1 MPARRGPP
9 RVEAGLPQVHR
20 LLEVPRPLESQR
32 RPLQARPRSSNQER
46 RPAPAGQA
54 RARQVAGPRRPPAA
68 APPLELEVTRPQ
80 GRRTKLKA
88 RPTKAPAGRQALRSW
103 GRPTK
108 TRRPARSTMAPAAPL
123 AERLLVAFPN
133 QWRPDQTGRP
143 AAQRPTTARAAPI
156 HRLKVP
162 RVPPTLPGAIPMLA
176 RRRRGQE
183 PVPPV
188 AAVGLALAPVAQRQ
202 PLREVVAAG
211 EVVAARQAA
220 ARPRS
225 EQVEQPLRPSSRRL
239 AAAEAVELKRVEGE
253 APPTSA
259 PPAASG
265 RLRRALQGLELA
277 RPRSARPE
285 RSRQGPGRRARVAQ
299 PAPAAERRETPRS
312 PGRTWPVT
320 RPADPSSATPLAGL

>member
-1 MPARRGPP
+1 M
-9 RVEAGLPQVHR
+9 EAGLPQVHR
-20 LLEVPRPLESQR
+20 LLEVPRPLESLQ
-32 RPLQARPRSSNQER
+32 RPLQARPMSSSQER

-54 RARQVAGPRRPPAA
+54 RARQVAGPRRPLAA

-162 RVPPTLPGAIPMLA
+162 RVPATLPGAIPMLA

-211 EVVAARQAA
+211 EAAARQAA

-285 RSRQGPGRRARVAQ
+285 RSRQGPGRRVAQ